1 MDDTGKDDGILV
13 DRLTKVD
20 KNQSIIRTFAALFLF
35 NSIKT
40 IMRTKDW
47 KAINT
52 PKILV
57 IGEDS
62 NLQWSETVAKYVMF
76 ADYYFRK
83 FPEDHGE
90 RSRNVESRNLF
101 EYVMKLTAHQLTPE
115 DVYITNLCNDDV
127 EPAPKGKRTYIPE
140 EKAEKGIEHI
150 KWILSENPTIKCV
163 LAMSLQT
170 NYWLQK
176 LGFYEGDAD
185 FLRAAEPRRVGKES
199 LSPFYQPVDGKAF
212 IGICGKE
219 YEAKEFPV
227 KVFPVLPAKDYPLSE
242 QNMERYAKGLEQV
255 VKYFKTNKL
264 F

>member
-62 NLQWSETVAKYVMF
+62 NLQWSETVAKYAMF

-115 DVYITNLCNDDV
+115 NVYITNLCNDDV

-219 YEAKEFPV
+219 YEAKEFPI

-255 VKYFKTNKL
+255 VKYFKTNRIS
-264 F
+264 

>member
-1 MDDTGKDDGILV
+1 
-13 DRLTKVD
+13 
-20 KNQSIIRTFAALFLF
+20 
-35 NSIKT
+35 
-40 IMRTKDW
+40 MRTKDW

-255 VKYFKTNKL
+255 AKYFKTNRIS
-264 F
+264 

>member
-1 MDDTGKDDGILV
+1 
-13 DRLTKVD
+13 
-20 KNQSIIRTFAALFLF
+20 
-35 NSIKT
+35 
-40 IMRTKDW
+40 MRTKDW

-62 NLQWSETVAKYVMF
+62 NLQWSETVAKYAMF

-101 EYVMKLTAHQLTPE
+101 EYVMKLTAHQLKPE

-150 KWILSENPTIKCV
+150 QWILSENPSIKCV

-219 YEAKEFPV
+219 YEAKDFPV

-242 QNMERYAKGLEQV
+242 QNMERYANGLEQV
-255 VKYFKTNKL
+255 AKYFKTNQI

>member
-1 MDDTGKDDGILV
+1 
-13 DRLTKVD
+13 
-20 KNQSIIRTFAALFLF
+20 
-35 NSIKT
+35 
-40 IMRTKDW
+40 MRTKDW

-199 LSPFYQPVDGKAF
+199 LSPYYQPVDGKAF

-255 VKYFKTNKL
+255 AKYFKTNKL

>member
-1 MDDTGKDDGILV
+1 
-13 DRLTKVD
+13 
-20 KNQSIIRTFAALFLF
+20 
-35 NSIKT
+35 
-40 IMRTKDW
+40 MRTKDW

-101 EYVMKLTAHQLTPE
+101 EYVMKLTANQLKPE

-150 KWILSENPTIKCV
+150 KWILSENPSIKCV

-176 LGFYEGDAD
+176 LGFYDGDAD

-219 YEAKEFPV
+219 YEAKDFPV

-242 QNMERYAKGLEQV
+242 QNMERYADGLEQV
-255 VKYFKTNKL
+255 AKFFKTNQI

>member
-1 MDDTGKDDGILV
+1 
-13 DRLTKVD
+13 
-20 KNQSIIRTFAALFLF
+20 
-35 NSIKT
+35 
-40 IMRTKDW
+40 MRTKDW

-255 VKYFKTNKL
+255 VKYFKTNRIS
-264 F
+264 